1 MDREQFE
8 KEADECGMMEYLD
21 LHCDSV
27 GIQMILDMVND
38 AVAAEREAC
47 AKLVRDDYSNKHAQL
62 WLKRIDEAVRA
73 ERNKL
78 AAWMIQFGFA
88 TGHGDTMEELVDALG
103 TEIVDRI
110 DGEVEAEREA
120 CAQLCEKNAPNDF
133 SGYDTACRQ
142 LAEAIRARST

>member
-1 MDREQFE
+1 MDKEQIKRWAFE
-8 KEADECGMMEYLD
+8 VNMEGAPADDNCRVPHFDDVTLEELEAF
-21 LHCDSV
+21 
-27 GIQMILDMVND
+27 
-38 AVAAEREAC
+38 

-88 TGHGDTMEELVDALG
+88 TGHGDTMEELCDALG

-110 DGEVEAEREA
+110 DGEVDA
-120 CAQLCEKNAPNDF
+120 
-133 SGYDTACRQ
+133 
-142 LAEAIRARST
+142 AIRARNKE